1 MRRPQY
7 RDSDDNDVE
16 RDEWSDDR
24 SADETDEES
33 LDEILASARE
43 LTDDSTEIS
52 MEVDDDG
59 NEVWYAE
66 DPKIPGS
73 SSLGNSLE
81 EAMEGMEDRRREY
94 REMISGSRTGEGP
107 RKPEDVSRS
116 ELDQAR
122 KQYRQ
127 KLKRSRERER
137 DRDA

>member
-7 RDSDDNDVE
+7 RDFDDHDVE